1 MDWRDVRK
9 MKRMNIIEKKKENYI
24 NVLIKCIFL
33 LVQCPASHKMKSVLR
48 FGLTCCSSNICV
60 SDTLRERIY
69 ETINRQKLSEAL
81 TQEVAGS

>member
-33 LVQCPASHKMKSVLR
+33 LVQCHKMKSVLR
-48 FGLTCCSSNICV
+48 FGLTCCSSNVCV

>member
-9 MKRMNIIEKKKENYI
+9 MKKMNIIEKKKKNSI

-33 LVQCPASHKMKSVLR
+33 LVQCPASHKRKSVLR
-48 FGLTCCSSNICV
+48 FGMTRCSSNVCI
-60 SDTLRERIY
+60 SDTLTEKIY

>member
-9 MKRMNIIEKKKENYI
+9 MKRMNIIEKNKENYI

-33 LVQCPASHKMKSVLR
+33 LEQCPVLR
-48 FGLTCCSSNICV
+48 FGLTCCSSNVCI